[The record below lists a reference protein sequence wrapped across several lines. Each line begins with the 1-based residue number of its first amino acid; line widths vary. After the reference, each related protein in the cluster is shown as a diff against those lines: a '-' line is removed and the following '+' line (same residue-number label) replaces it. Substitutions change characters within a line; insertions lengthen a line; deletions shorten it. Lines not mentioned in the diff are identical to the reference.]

1 MENLSNPN
9 NCPIALYQKAIN
21 LRPRPV
27 EGKPFKCSNKLFLQA
42 LKTRRAEQWFG
53 GQPHSK
59 KTIGT
64 WMTMLCEEACIEPR
78 TNHCGR
84 RSFCTRLVSIVED
97 LQQVTQFTGHKNVN
111 SLKAYT
117 AFAGER
123 LRSVHEQLRGD
134 EPLTKRQRVEV
145 EITRTTPDGTE
156 EHVSLSQSSSEEE
169 PIDPSKGMSFL
180 NDCDFG
186 SNCRVVVNIHPAKKK
201 KQLNNTKFTFFGTFL
216 SLKLLASQALYG
228 RKLLKKVNLKLETS
242 QQA

>member
-1 MENLSNPN
+1 VEGGEDPSCLLLSIYWGCRGGSWHSVTTDEVLIESDKETGVRYLVWNPILDKNHGGGTSADVSQDHLAMENLSNPN
-9 NCPIALYQKAIN
+9 NCPIALFQKAIN

-27 EGKPFKCSNKLFLQA
+27 EGKPFKCFNKLFLQA

-134 EPLTKRQRVEV
+134 GP
-145 EITRTTPDGTE
+145 
-156 EHVSLSQSSSEEE
+156 SQKDRE
-169 PIDPSKGMSFL
+169 
-180 NDCDFG
+180 
-186 SNCRVVVNIHPAKKK
+186 
-201 KQLNNTKFTFFGTFL
+201 
-216 SLKLLASQALYG
+216 
-228 RKLLKKVNLKLETS
+228 
-242 QQA
+242 